1 MQAASGVSHKSGIET
16 LYQQNFS
23 AHQKS
28 VRKNTYSITPIAE
41 FTQHLKPA
49 KHPNSG
55 GYGPINNKLTFHLLT
70 QQIYGGMSL
79 PPTKLGDAAPK
90 LSQVVCMQPES
101 PPQVS
106 PVHGSMRL
114 SRSSWTKDRVLEET
128 APAVKE
134 THHINIDYNPVS
146 GRKKLNKYEIY
157 RELGRGQHG
166 KVKLGRDE
174 ESGQFVAI
182 KTVDRKER
190 PRLGRPQGTST
201 EEKIRREIAIL
212 KKCRHPNIVSLLEVL
227 DDESSRK
234 IYLVLEYLEKGEI
247 KWQNADGSPAMTP
260 DQARQVARDTLLGLE
275 YLHAN
280 GVIHRDIK
288 PANLLVSK
296 DDVVKISD
304 FGVSYAA
311 NGDFAD
317 TDLELAKTVGTPAF
331 FAPEMCVV
339 DEAGGRRH
347 ISAKIDIW
355 AYGVTL
361 FCILYG
367 FLPFEADNEYE
378 LLRVV
383 ATEPLVLPDPKG
395 DHDLVLANDLL
406 ARLLD
411 KNPETRISIPEIKEH
426 PWLANGMSQQQM
438 KKFLEHED
446 EAPIQVSDAEVSQAV
461 RGIRGRIKNGLTKWA
476 SSLKHSGRNS
486 EPSPSSAK
494 EVPVQAGTNTVP
506 TRRELIG
513 VSPAGSVV
521 STCGKSIQSASP
533 TRVENGSLSG
543 DAAISTASSASESCI
558 RPLEL
563 QKDTFAPLEMWESS
577 SSSDED
583 TGELTLVLGRKRTV
597 SSPAEQSKSV
607 EG

>member
-1 MQAASGVSHKSGIET
+1 
-16 LYQQNFS
+16 
-23 AHQKS
+23 
-28 VRKNTYSITPIAE
+28 
-41 FTQHLKPA
+41 
-49 KHPNSG
+49 
-55 GYGPINNKLTFHLLT
+55 
-70 QQIYGGMSL
+70 
-79 PPTKLGDAAPK
+79 
-90 LSQVVCMQPES
+90 MQPES

-106 PVHGSMRL
+106 RVHGSMRL
-114 SRSSWTKDRVLEET
+114 SRSSWTKEHDLKEPTPV
-128 APAVKE
+128 VKE

-174 ESGQFVAI
+174 ETGQFVAI

-201 EEKIRREIAIL
+201 EKKIRREIAIL
-212 KKCRHPNIVSLLEVL
+212 IKCRHPNIVSLLEVL

-247 KWQNADGSPAMTP
+247 KWQNPDGSPAMTP

-311 NGDFAD
+311 NGEFAD

-339 DEAGGRRH
+339 DETGGRRH

-383 ATEPLVLPDPKG
+383 ATQPLVLPDPKG
-395 DHDLVLANDLL
+395 DHDLTLANDLL

-438 KKFLEHED
+438 KKFLNSAE
-446 EAPIQVSDAEVSQAV
+446 EAPIQVSDTEVNQAV
-461 RGIRGRIKNGLTKWA
+461 RGIRGRIKNGFTKWA
-476 SSLKHSGRNS
+476 NNFKHNGRLS
-486 EPSPSSAK
+486 EPSPSHAK
-494 EVPVQAGTNTVP
+494 DALSSVRVNSVP
-506 TRRELIG
+506 TQREIIG
-513 VSPAGSVV
+513 ESPAGSVV
-521 STCGKSIQSASP
+521 SICDKDIQPASP
-533 TRVENGSLSG
+533 ARVENGSMSG
-543 DAAISTASSASESCI
+543 DAAVSTETSASESCL

-597 SSPAEQSKSV
+597 SGSGEQSKSPQ
-607 EG
+607 G